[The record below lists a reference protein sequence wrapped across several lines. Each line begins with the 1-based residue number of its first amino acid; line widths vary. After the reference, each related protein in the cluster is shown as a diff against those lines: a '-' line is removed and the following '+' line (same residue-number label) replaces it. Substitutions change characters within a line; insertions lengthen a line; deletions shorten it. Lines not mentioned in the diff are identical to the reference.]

1 MVTFFFVC
9 LRDTVSYYTSFSSGT
24 VSPILFLSI
33 ISIFQ
38 FLFISFDAA
47 VLLRK
52 EKKPVFLL
60 FFLNNKYPT
69 HLKLND
75 LVSRLSTHV
84 YIVYVMCPLLICAMY
99 RMIDL

>member
-1 MVTFFFVC
+1 MVTFFSFVLETQC
-9 LRDTVSYYTSFSSGT
+9 HIIHHFLLVLSRQYCFCPLSQYFNFFSFLLML
-24 VSPILFLSI
+24 LF
-33 ISIFQ
+33 FK
-38 FLFISFDAA
+38 
-47 VLLRK
+47 K
-52 EKKPVFLL
+52 EKKPVLL